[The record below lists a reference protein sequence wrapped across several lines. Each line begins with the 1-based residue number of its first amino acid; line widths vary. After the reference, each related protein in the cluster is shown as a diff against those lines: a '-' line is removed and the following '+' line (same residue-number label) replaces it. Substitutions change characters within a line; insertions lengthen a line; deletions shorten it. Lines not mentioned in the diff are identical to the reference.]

1 MASKTYPKVVR
12 EKIVAL
18 ARSGRSLTSIAREFE
33 PSLQTIRKW
42 VEQARREERLENMD
56 IKRRIRQLEREVAR
70 AREERDILLKYK
82 EWVEQQDKLTKE

>member
-18 ARSGRSLTSIAREFE
+18 ARSGRSLTSLAREFE
-33 PSLQTIRKW
+33 PSVQTIRKW

-56 IKRRIRQLEREVAR
+56 IKRRVRKLEREVAR
-70 AREERDILLKYK
+70 VREERDILLKYK
-82 EWVEQQDKLTKE
+82 EWVEQQDKLKGQ